1 MKPAGGAGGGGGV
14 GMHSSSSIVFD
25 MCSKKRGAK
34 STFERF
40 FFCQSYKNAN
50 IGGYRMNY

>member
-1 MKPAGGAGGGGGV
+1 MKPAGGGGGGGV